1 MGNDPNFRLTNT
13 KPNIKNILTI
23 CLFAVIIFSSLFSNG
38 SLVSQ
43 AMASGNSTSAN
54 NTTNTPTIDNT
65 SLTVV
70 SNPNT
75 ISAGSHVTLTATVTD
90 TSSSP
95 ITPTGTITWNDGNA
109 GGSFHSTTCILSA
122 NTCTTSYTPAA
133 SVPNSITITASYGG
147 DATHQASSGSSSL
160 SNNQDATSL
169 AVTSSTSSISSG
181 GQATVTAT
189 VTDSINTQNSPTGI
203 ITWSDGNVGGNFNP
217 TSCNLSL
224 GTCNVTYTASS
235 TSPPNVVITATY
247 GGDTTHK
254 TSYSTYSL
262 AIAPLDTPT
271 VVITPNSSSFVSG
284 TAIPFTVTV
293 TDASSAPTTP
303 SGQVSWNDGGAGG
316 SFQLNNMYLVCKHM
330 YYIIHSCRKCS

>member
-109 GGSFHSTTCILSA
+109 GGSF
-122 NTCTTSYTPAA
+122 
-133 SVPNSITITASYGG
+133 
-147 DATHQASSGSSSL
+147 
-160 SNNQDATSL
+160 
-169 AVTSSTSSISSG
+169 
-181 GQATVTAT
+181 
-189 VTDSINTQNSPTGI
+189 
-203 ITWSDGNVGGNFNP
+203 
-217 TSCNLSL
+217 
-224 GTCNVTYTASS
+224 
-235 TSPPNVVITATY
+235 
-247 GGDTTHK
+247 
-254 TSYSTYSL
+254 
-262 AIAPLDTPT
+262 
-271 VVITPNSSSFVSG
+271 
-284 TAIPFTVTV
+284 
-293 TDASSAPTTP
+293 
-303 SGQVSWNDGGAGG
+303 
-316 SFQLNNMYLVCKHM
+316 QLNNMYLVCKHM
-330 YYIIHSCRKCS
+330 YHIIYPGRKCPKFHNNYCKSMEGMQHTRQVLGHPHYQTIKMPHL